1 VAQLAARQGL
11 SNTDAEILSTYV
23 VGLHCPDVR

>member
-1 VAQLAARQGL
+1 MVARRQGI
-11 SNTDAEILSTYV
+11 SPSDAEIVITYV